1 MEIVSIVIVLFFLFL
16 FLIFF
21 FILLVLLDAWLSLL
35 SGLVT
40 RQTPLDPNFAI
51 RYT

>member
-1 MEIVSIVIVLFFLFL
+1 MEIVSIVIVIVLF